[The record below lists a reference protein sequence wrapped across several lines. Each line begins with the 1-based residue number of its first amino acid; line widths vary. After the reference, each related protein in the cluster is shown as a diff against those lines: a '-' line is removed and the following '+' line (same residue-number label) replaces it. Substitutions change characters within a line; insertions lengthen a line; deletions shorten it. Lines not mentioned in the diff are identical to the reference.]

1 VTYLVGCEVISG
13 QLYISGGNL
22 NGEIYIYTVANFEN
36 AFRENDPEKPLP
48 QAELK
53 LVDMVL
59 TGDPF
64 VQRGFRSLAPDLFVS
79 CSEGNKVQ
87 AWHFKPQKVDEL
99 QSQA

>member
-1 VTYLVGCEVISG
+1 MD
-13 QLYISGGNL
+13 
-22 NGEIYIYTVANFEN
+22 GEIYIYTVANFDKAFKEN
-36 AFRENDPEKPLP
+36 NPEKPLP
-48 QAELK
+48 KAELK

-87 AWHFKPQKVDEL
+87 AWHF
-99 QSQA
+99 